1 MDKTD
6 IHKTIQ
12 DWIFEEIHKMLF
24 EEMMN
29 FAYDMHEGM
38 WGVPCGPTLTMVHP
52 TEIRGITAMGIK
64 GLDVLKGDDEPD
76 PAEEIK
82 AVIEQA
88 KAEMLYPDHSPS
100 TALANYRAGK
110 EIWDTNGDLW

>member
-1 MDKTD
+1 MTD

-29 FAYDMHEGM
+29 FAYDMHEVM

-52 TEIRGITAMGIK
+52 TEMRGILGMGIN
-64 GLDVLKGDDEPD
+64 GLNVLKGDDDEPD
-76 PAEEIK
+76 PEQEIK
-82 AVIEQA
+82 DAIEQV
-88 KAEMLYPDHSPS
+88 KAELLYPNHSPEA
-100 TALANYRAGK
+100 ALANYRAGRQVY
-110 EIWDTNGDLW
+110 DTNGDLW